1 MSPKPGD
8 MGHLALGW
16 SLQVNQFHKIV
27 SKKMWFI
34 LFNVGTTV
42 YMILSGHLSWDV
54 IAIVSYGVALTLI
67 NLVAWI
73 SARRFPDWK

>member
-1 MSPKPGD
+1 M
-8 MGHLALGW
+8 
-16 SLQVNQFHKIV
+16 NQFHKIV

-34 LFNVGTTV
+34 LFNAGTTI
-42 YMILSGHLSWDV
+42 YMILSGHLSWDA
-54 IAIVSYGVALTLI
+54 ITIVSYGVALSLI